1 MDLKAILISVFGF
14 GTVTVFII
22 IYTLR
27 HYSQIKIFFGDFLKV
42 IGFLGK
48 WFRKAS
54 VSSEL
59 EGTLNGVVND
69 FNKNFQSPI
78 LPNCKIQW
86 VTTENIQNTLVE
98 NQAIICLSF
107 DKRDHDLNFYNA
119 TYNFIQTAM
128 VSKAKPF
135 IKAPT
140 RKALDLL
147 STKIILKLYRREVL
161 RTFNAKFS
169 EVEPEAKEIFHR
181 LEETDT
187 NGLFANF
194 LLPEFQHLGELLFEK
209 TPSKIIER
217 EIDNFVNWFYE
228 LATREFDEKTNLNFE
243 TPNIKI
249 GVILV
254 AKLSTYE
261 KYGVAAYTKW
271 AEKYASEHY
280 NAVYLL
286 SKGVQRH
293 KIAKEV
299 SDILTNSKGFEQVNK
314 NSLIKINTADGTS
327 LLVTCICLRP
337 DPATIRYNAWE
348 FLKKKFSGQ
357 EKVIGIIET
366 VTRDYI
372 IVNVAGISCLIAKT
386 DLSAAVIT
394 DATKLFREERE
405 LELEI
410 IACDAVNGILSLSNV
425 GTQTDPKAL
434 IDANLSNDKPI
445 TATVISVQKD
455 RDQLEKGIKVR
466 CQNPVLDVFIPRSKA
481 TFSRFIDMS
490 TKFKPTDEVE
500 IILEEFSFDFGNY
513 VGHIYEMK
521 NPWEGDF
528 VKRLQNDEM
537 VKVVI
542 KEIQEKYITC
552 EIAEGLECRLFV
564 KEISWDASACKTDV
578 FNIDQELEVKIIS
591 IDIDYKKISVSIRQL
606 RTSPTREYYDAHQN
620 EIISGVITSIDD
632 ANGINFRSNEKSAQG
647 FVHWSELA
655 WAKIYPIANNFF
667 VGDTILVKIVSYKD
681 EYDSIQYSCKRCL
694 THQFDEFNT
703 GFNDRDYVNGKI
715 IKHYSQIVIVEV
727 TYDELVVQAYIHKSK
742 ISNCSYIIRE
752 DLPNYLPIGSV
763 FSFVVENIDDKFS
776 VIELSRKTYLSEI
789 REVELGE
796 SYQVQ
801 LVKKYQSRTSFYSN
815 DLEGYIEGMM
825 ISFTPGQSAEVIPI
839 TTDSNEFE
847 LAN

>member
-1 MDLKAILISVFGF
+1 MDLKTILISIFGF
-14 GTVTVFII
+14 GTVTVCII

-27 HYSQIKIFFGDFLKV
+27 HYSQIKIFLSDFLKV

-48 WFRKAS
+48 WFRKTS

-86 VTTENIQNTLVE
+86 VTTENMQNTLVE

-128 VSKAKPF
+128 VAKAKPF
-135 IKAPT
+135 IKAST

-147 STKIILKLYRREVL
+147 STKIILKQYRREVL
-161 RTFNAKFS
+161 GTFNTKFS
-169 EVEPEAKEIFHR
+169 EVEADAKETFHR

-187 NGLFANF
+187 NGLFTNF
-194 LLPEFQHLGELLFEK
+194 LLPEFQHLGELLYEK
-209 TPSKIIER
+209 TPSEIIEK
-217 EIDNFVNWFYE
+217 EIENFVNWFYE

-261 KYGVAAYTKW
+261 KYGAAAYTKW

-286 SKGVQRH
+286 SKGVPRH

-314 NSLIKINTADGTS
+314 NSLIKINTPEGSS

-348 FLKKKFSGQ
+348 LLKKKFNEQ
-357 EKVIGIIET
+357 EKIIGIIET

-372 IVNVAGISCLIAKT
+372 IVNVSGISCSIGKK

-405 LELEI
+405 LELVI
-410 IACDAVNGILSLSNV
+410 ISCDAASEILALSNV
-425 GTQTDPKAL
+425 GTQTDPKTF
-434 IDANLSNDKPI
+434 IDANLSNDRPI
-445 TATVISVQKD
+445 TASVISIQKD
-455 RDQLEKGIKVR
+455 RDLLEKGIKVK
-466 CQNPVLDVFIPRSKA
+466 CANPMFEVFIPRSKA
-481 TFSRFIDMS
+481 TYGRFTDMS
-490 TKFKPTDEVE
+490 AKFKPSDEIE

-513 VGHIYEMK
+513 VGHLYKLE
-521 NPWEGDF
+521 NPWETDF
-528 VKRLQNDEM
+528 VKRLQNGDR

-552 EIAEGLECRLFV
+552 EITEGLECRLFV
-564 KEISWDASACKTDV
+564 KEISWDSAACKTDT
-578 FNIDQELEVKIIS
+578 FNIDQELEVKIIT
-591 IDIDYKKISVSIRQL
+591 IDINYKKISVSIRQL
-606 RTSPTREYYDAHQN
+606 QESPTLKYYN
-620 EIISGVITSIDD
+620 EHKDEIFPASITSIDD
-632 ANGINFRSNEKSAQG
+632 ANGIHFRGNESNVQG

-655 WAKIYPIANNFF
+655 WGNIYPMSDNFF
-667 VGDTILVKIVSYKD
+667 VGDNILVKIINYKD
-681 EYDSIQYSCKRCL
+681 EYDSIQYSCKRCV
-694 THQFDEFNT
+694 THQFDQFSA
-703 GFNDRDYVNGKI
+703 GFNDLDYVNGKI
-715 IKHYSQIVIVEV
+715 IKHYSQIAIVEI
-727 TYDELVVQAYIHKSK
+727 TYNEMVVQAYIHKSK
-742 ISNCSYIIRE
+742 ISNCSYIIQE
-752 DLPNYLPIGSV
+752 DLPNYLPIGSI
-763 FSFVVENIDDKFS
+763 FSFVVENIDKKFS

-789 REVELGE
+789 REVKLGE

-801 LVKKYQSRTSFYSN
+801 LVKKYQNRISFYSN
-815 DLEGYIEGMM
+815 DIEGYIEDAV
-825 ISFTPGQSAEVIPI
+825 INFIPGQLAEVIPI

-847 LAN
+847 LSN